1 MEDRAELIKVK
12 FQSQAIKK
20 DMICVYILVILVFSA
35 HETDR
40 LNDFCRMTDR
50 V

>member
-20 DMICVYILVILVFSA
+20 DMICVYILVFSA